1 MVIGCPGP
9 TGRNLVNTLVGDAP
23 DVPGADRLG
32 AMSEP
37 TRQFDIGTL
46 GGTQPP
52 AKESD
57 RRPVAWTGGAD
68 VGMLLLRLGV
78 GGIFVAHGLQKVFGM
93 WGGRGIGETTT
104 ILAGLGFRQASTLA
118 WALGFGELILGALLV
133 LGLFTPLAAAG
144 LLAVKICAVVVKWG
158 SPFFVAD
165 STNALELDVAL
176 GAGVAAL
183 LFVGAGRISL
193 DSGRTWQRRPVP
205 WTVLFVVVAVAVAVG
220 VLYGLR

>member
-1 MVIGCPGP
+1 M
-9 TGRNLVNTLVGDAP
+9 TD
-23 DVPGADRLG
+23 
-32 AMSEP
+32 P

-46 GGTQPP
+46 GGTRPP
-52 AKESD
+52 EPETD
-57 RRPVAWTGGAD
+57 RRPVAWSGGAD
-68 VGMLLLRLGV
+68 IGMLLLRLGV
-78 GGIFVAHGLQKVFGM
+78 GGIFVAHGLQKVFSM

-158 SPFFVAD
+158 SPFFVAV
-165 STNALELDVAL
+165 SPNALELDVAL

-205 WTVLFVVVAVAVAVG
+205 WSILFLVVGVAVAAG
-220 VLYGLR
+220 VLFGLR